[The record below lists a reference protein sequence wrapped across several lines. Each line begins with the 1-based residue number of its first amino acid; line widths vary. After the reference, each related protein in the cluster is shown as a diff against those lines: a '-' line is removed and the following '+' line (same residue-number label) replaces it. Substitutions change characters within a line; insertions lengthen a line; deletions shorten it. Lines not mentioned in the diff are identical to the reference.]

1 MAFLIFRVIQV
12 VNRVSVG
19 LDADGYKILCK
30 PLLSWCAEIILL

>member
-1 MAFLIFRVIQV
+1 
-12 VNRVSVG
+12 VG